1 MRTIAAGWALP
12 HKGNRKGARWHM
24 GAALQHVRSAWLAR
38 RHAATAPSG
47 RGPRD
52 GLVQADVAAF
62 ISAFMR
68 IG

>member
-1 MRTIAAGWALP
+1 
-12 HKGNRKGARWHM
+12 M
-24 GAALQHVRSAWLAR
+24 GAALQHVESAWLAR

-62 ISAFMR
+62 IGAFMR